1 MLSPSPLNP
10 SAPSASLLRFLR
22 AQSESALFS
31 KNQPS
36 ACRRVSTKL
45 TSCSSTPLPVRR
57 PSGRTNVGVSPLQTR
72 FFSGV
77 NPSSRNRT
85 SLKCA
90 SSVPPSPPSGAFEP
104 PSKLPQTRNF
114 SSTRNRSIL
123 RRFWDF
129 RRKKPAAETRKPP
142 SLLDDTDGG
151 LSLARALAAKAS
163 NELRLRCTEF
173 DMNGNVT
180 LMNGEFK
187 KSELIARVSV
197 GALNENDKKLMII
210 IVWPSPA

>member
-10 SAPSASLLRFLR
+10 SVPSASLLRFLR

-45 TSCSSTPLPVRR
+45 NSCSSTPLPVRR
-57 PSGRTNVGVSPLQTR
+57 PSGRTHVEVSPLQTR
-72 FFSGV
+72 FCSGV
-77 NPSSRNRT
+77 NPPSRNRT
-85 SLKCA
+85 SPKCA
-90 SSVPPSPPSGAFEP
+90 TSVHPSPPSGALGP
-104 PSKLPQTRNF
+104 ISKSSQTRNF

-129 RRKKPAAETRKPP
+129 RRKKPASETRKPP

-151 LSLARALAAKAS
+151 LNLARALAAKAS

-187 KSELIARVSV
+187 KSELIARVSAGV
-197 GALNENDKKLMII
+197 PNGNEMEN
-210 IVWPSPA
+210 